1 MAGDAP
7 QGVTEPV
14 LHHDTLVGLLSDG
27 LRYEFGNGLTVTI
40 SEEYRTNI
48 RVLYISEC
56 RAVLLLLWDGLL
68 VPFDQV
74 ILIVRD
80 RGEADNAELAVCAH
94 RLSIH
99 VKIRLFVSNEV
110 ALLNEVL

>member
-1 MAGDAP
+1 MVPIRYVCALKLSKLLDEEVRKVAGDAP

-56 RAVLLLLWDGLL
+56 RAVLLLL
-68 VPFDQV
+68 
-74 ILIVRD
+74 
-80 RGEADNAELAVCAH
+80 
-94 RLSIH
+94 
-99 VKIRLFVSNEV
+99 
-110 ALLNEVL
+110 